1 MWPHK
6 RLRGTCPKCAP
17 AGLQVL
23 DELQSGVV
31 RLAHQLVGCT
41 NWSGVPAG
49 QVWYTG
55 RAARRAAACAAEKPV
70 QMTGSAL
77 FELDLGI
84 KLRCAHTRERR
95 QLLSERRAKFRGGH
109 WAVGVGRL
117 LNEQGLF
124 VGAPRPS

>member
-1 MWPHK
+1 MLQPG
-6 RLRGTCPKCAP
+6 L
-17 AGLQVL
+17 LQVS
-23 DELQSGVV
+23 DKLQSGVV

-95 QLLSERRAKFRGGH
+95 QLLGERGAKFRGGH

-124 VGAPRPS
+124 VGATRPS

>member
-1 MWPHK
+1 MWPHQ

-70 QMTGSAL
+70 MMTGSAL

-84 KLRCAHTRERR
+84 KLRRAHTRERR
-95 QLLSERRAKFRGGH
+95 QLLGKRRANFRGGH
-109 WAVGVGRL
+109 RAVGIGRL
-117 LNEQGLF
+117 LNEQTLL
-124 VGAPRPS
+124 VGAALPS